1 MCTADTGH
9 VYSGSAHL
17 NHSEEVG
24 GLFCQVKSLQF
35 CFLRFPRTV
44 KVSSLGLEKL
54 REGGSPLLFVNRG
67 KT

>member
-1 MCTADTGH
+1 MCVADTGQ
-9 VYSGSAHL
+9 VCSGSAHL
-17 NHSEEVG
+17 NRSEEVR

-35 CFLRFPRTV
+35 CFLQSPRTV
-44 KVSSLGLEKL
+44 EVPSLDLEKL